1 MSSFLAHPQDQSS
14 NRKVNQPWVFT
25 FLSGNDSYGIIDERA
40 RKRGGSSMG
49 RNNARV
55 RNWLML
61 VAVGLLFAAIC
72 FAVFGFT
79 HVVSPVTAIGNAA
92 GFLITS
98 LVLGFFALRK

>member
-1 MSSFLAHPQDQSS
+1 
-14 NRKVNQPWVFT
+14 
-25 FLSGNDSYGIIDERA
+25 
-40 RKRGGSSMG
+40 MG
-49 RNNARV
+49 KSNARV
-55 RNWLML
+55 RNWLVL

-79 HVVSPVTAIGNAA
+79 HVVSPVTTIGNAA

>member
-1 MSSFLAHPQDQSS
+1 
-14 NRKVNQPWVFT
+14 VNEHVKGEGHI
-25 FLSGNDSYGIIDERA
+25 LG
-40 RKRGGSSMG
+40 K
-49 RNNARV
+49 NNARV

-79 HVVSPVTAIGNAA
+79 HVISPVTAIGNAA

-98 LVLGFFALRK
+98 LVAGFFALRK

>member
-1 MSSFLAHPQDQSS
+1 MNEHVKGEGHILG
-14 NRKVNQPWVFT
+14 K
-25 FLSGNDSYGIIDERA
+25 
-40 RKRGGSSMG
+40 
-49 RNNARV
+49 NNARV

-79 HVVSPVTAIGNAA
+79 HVISPVTAIGNAA

-98 LVLGFFALRK
+98 LVAGFFALCK

>member
-1 MSSFLAHPQDQSS
+1 M
-14 NRKVNQPWVFT
+14 FT
-25 FLSGNDSYGIIDERA
+25 SLSGNDSYGIISERA
-40 RKRGGSSMG
+40 RKRERAYMG
-49 RNNARV
+49 KNNARV

-79 HVVSPVTAIGNAA
+79 HVISPVTAIGNAA

-98 LVLGFFALRK
+98 LVVGFFALRK